1 MIRNQMIPNNLQE
14 VITIGI
20 SLCELLGISF
30 CELLGMTQLRIIR
43 YYHFANY

>member
-1 MIRNQMIPNNLQE
+1 MIRNQMIPNNWQE

-43 YYHFANY
+43 YDHFANY